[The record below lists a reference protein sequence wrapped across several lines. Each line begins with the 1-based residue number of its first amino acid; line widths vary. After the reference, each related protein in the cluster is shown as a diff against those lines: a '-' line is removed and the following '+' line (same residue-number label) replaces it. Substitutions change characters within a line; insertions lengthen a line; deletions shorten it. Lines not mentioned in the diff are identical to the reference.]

1 MMKWFYR
8 VIQTKV
14 QRARNGFRSIIP
26 TRKTGIRV
34 NEEGVNGETNSLR
47 LRFRSSD
54 DKHIQAKDLR
64 EVECKE

>member
-14 QRARNGFRSIIP
+14 QRAKNGFRNIIP
-26 TRKTGIRV
+26 KRRTGIRV

-47 LRFRSSD
+47 LRFRLSD

>member
-34 NEEGVNGETNSLR
+34 NEEGANGETNSLR

-64 EVECKE
+64 ETKRKE